1 MPTADGLA
9 SGSNHAET
17 RFWKQGTGSLLL
29 FGDRDAMAFE
39 DWFIAHAR
47 VSSRPHRRAT
57 MDDKMAFFQ
66 QLATLIS
73 AGSPLLEAINLAAEH
88 SQSTRLRQVLTEIA
102 ERVSSGSSLSNAAGE
117 YRDIFEHYW
126 IEVMR
131 TGEITGN
138 MAMVLTELNKTILET
153 RETRRKISGALTY
166 PVILIFA
173 AVGAVTLM
181 LWLVVPTFAE
191 MFKQLGTT
199 LPGMTQFVVDLSDF
213 IVKNGLYVLG
223 GAFGVGAAFRFYW
236 RTEGGRRRISAI
248 AMALP
253 LAGDLMVQSAMYRF
267 AANIALL
274 LKSGIPM
281 LEALG
286 VLRKVFQLDPIYRD
300 AIEQAENRVASG
312 WSLMAALE
320 ESALF
325 TTMITSMVRI
335 GEESGQLA
343 PVMERIA
350 PYYKERMQSFIAKV
364 TKLMEPVIIVGLGGT
379 IAVLMLAIYMP
390 MFEMAG
396 KVH

>member
-1 MPTADGLA
+1 
-9 SGSNHAET
+9 
-17 RFWKQGTGSLLL
+17 
-29 FGDRDAMAFE
+29 MAFE
-39 DWFIAHAR
+39 DWFIARAR
-47 VSSRPHRRAT
+47 VSSRPHRKVT

-88 SQSTRLRQVLTEIA
+88 SQSVRLRQVLTEVA
-102 ERVSSGSSLSNAAGE
+102 ERVASGSSLSNAAGE
-117 YRDIFEHYW
+117 YRDVFEHYW

-131 TGEITGN
+131 TGEVTGN
-138 MAMVLTELNKTILET
+138 MAMVLTELNKSILET
-153 RETRRKISGALTY
+153 RETRRKISGALMY
-166 PVILIFA
+166 PLILVCA

-199 LPGMTQFVVDLSDF
+199 LPAMTQFVVDLSEF
-213 IVKNGLYVLG
+213 IVADGLYMLG
-223 GAFGVGAAFRFYW
+223 GLIGTGVAFRFYW
-236 RTEGGRRRISAI
+236 RTDGGRRRISAI
-248 AMALP
+248 AMAMP

-267 AANIALL
+267 ATNIALL

-300 AIEQAENRVASG
+300 ALEQAENRVAAG

-350 PYYKERMQSFIAKV
+350 PYYKERMQSFIAKI